1 VRPGRKRIRER
12 IYLCPCHNS
21 CERGEFCGVKREYT
35 LFLVLVI
42 ATIAASAVWFF
53 FPEPVTYRLF
63 LSVLAITLIYSIFS
77 LILETVFRKK
87 ITDTKTRYTATKVIS
102 VLEIVV
108 MAIIIARIWIQDFST
123 LVVFFG
129 IIGAGLAIALQDV
142 VRNFAG
148 SISII
153 LSGAYTVGDRI
164 EIDGRYGDVMD
175 IGIMI
180 TTLME
185 LRSWVDGDQATG
197 RLTIVPNGKVITAPV
212 NNYTKDHSFIWDE
225 IQVPVTYRSDWK
237 RAIEI
242 ISSIAQHETAEINR
256 LAEIEIGEI
265 GEKYYLPKRDIQPA
279 VYIRLTDN
287 WILLSARYVTNARE
301 RRIMHARLSRLI
313 LEAIEKEK
321 GIEISSSTMEV
332 SIIQKQAE

>member
-1 VRPGRKRIRER
+1 
-12 IYLCPCHNS
+12 
-21 CERGEFCGVKREYT
+21 VKHEYT

-42 ATIAASAVWFF
+42 AAITASAIWFF

-63 LSVLAITLIYSIFS
+63 LSVLAITIVYTIFS
-77 LILETVFRKK
+77 LILDTVFRKK
-87 ITDTKTRYTATKVIS
+87 ITDTKTKYTATKVIS
-102 VLEIVV
+102 VIEIML

-142 VRNFAG
+142 VKNFAG

-153 LSGAYTVGDRI
+153 LSGAYAVGDRI

-175 IGIMI
+175 IGIMN
-180 TTLME
+180 TTMME

-197 RLTIVPNGKVITAPV
+197 RLTIVPNGKVITTPV

-225 IQVPVTYRSDWK
+225 IQVPVTYRSDWR
-237 RAIEI
+237 RAVEI

-256 LAEIEIGEI
+256 LAEKEIGEI
-265 GEKYYLPKRDIQPA
+265 GEKYYLPRRDIEPA
-279 VYIRLTDN
+279 VYIRITDN
-287 WILLSARYVTNARE
+287 WIMLSVRYVTKARE

-321 GIEISSSTMEV
+321 GIEVSSSTMEV

>member
-1 VRPGRKRIRER
+1 
-12 IYLCPCHNS
+12 
-21 CERGEFCGVKREYT
+21 VKREYT
-35 LFLVLVI
+35 LFLVLLV

-53 FPEPVTYRLF
+53 FPELVTYRLF

-77 LILETVFRKK
+77 LMLDTIFRKK
-87 ITDTKTRYTATKVIS
+87 ITDTRTRYTATKVIS
-102 VLEIVV
+102 VLEIVL

-175 IGIMI
+175 IGIMN
-180 TTLME
+180 TTMME

-197 RLTIVPNGKVITAPV
+197 RLTIVPNGKVITTPV

-225 IQVPVTYRSDWK
+225 IQVPVTYRSDWR
-237 RAIEI
+237 RAVEI
-242 ISSIAQHETAEINR
+242 IISLAQHETAEINR
-256 LAEIEIGEI
+256 LAEKEIEEI
-265 GEKYYLPKRDIQPA
+265 GEKYYLPRRDIEPA
-279 VYIRLTDN
+279 VYIRITDN
-287 WILLSARYVTNARE
+287 WIMLSVRYVTKARE
-301 RRIMHARLSRLI
+301 RRIMHARMSRLI

-321 GIEISSSTMEV
+321 GIEVSSSTMEV

>member
-1 VRPGRKRIRER
+1 M
-12 IYLCPCHNS
+12 
-21 CERGEFCGVKREYT
+21 KREYT
-35 LFLVLVI
+35 LFLVLLV

-53 FPEPVTYRLF
+53 FPELVTYRLF

-77 LILETVFRKK
+77 LMLDTIFRKK
-87 ITDTKTRYTATKVIS
+87 ITDTRTRYTATKVIS
-102 VLEIVV
+102 VLEIVL

-175 IGIMI
+175 IGIMN

-197 RLTIVPNGKVITAPV
+197 RLTIVPNGKVITTPV

-237 RAIEI
+237 RAVEI
-242 ISSIAQHETAEINR
+242 ISSIAQSETAEINR
-256 LAEIEIGEI
+256 LAEKEIEEI
-265 GEKYYLPKRDIQPA
+265 GEKYYLPKRDIEPA
-279 VYIRLTDN
+279 VYIRITDN
-287 WILLSARYVTNARE
+287 WIMLSVRYVTKARE

-313 LEAIEKEK
+313 LEAIEKEE
-321 GIEISSSTMEV
+321 GIEVSSSTMEV
-332 SIIQKQAE
+332 SIIQKQAA

>member
-1 VRPGRKRIRER
+1 M
-12 IYLCPCHNS
+12 
-21 CERGEFCGVKREYT
+21 KREYT
-35 LFLVLVI
+35 LFLVLLV

-53 FPEPVTYRLF
+53 FPELVTYRLF

-77 LILETVFRKK
+77 LMLDTIFRKK
-87 ITDTKTRYTATKVIS
+87 ITDTRTRYTATKVIS
-102 VLEIVV
+102 VLEIVL

-175 IGIMI
+175 IGIMN

-197 RLTIVPNGKVITAPV
+197 RLTIVPNGKVITTPV

-225 IQVPVTYRSDWK
+225 IQVPVTYRSDWR
-237 RAIEI
+237 RAVEI
-242 ISSIAQHETAEINR
+242 IISLAQHETAEINR
-256 LAEIEIGEI
+256 LAEKEIEEI
-265 GEKYYLPKRDIQPA
+265 GEKYYLPKRDIEPA
-279 VYIRLTDN
+279 VYIRITDN
-287 WILLSARYVTNARE
+287 WIMLSARYVTKARE

-313 LEAIEKEK
+313 LEAIEKEE
-321 GIEISSSTMEV
+321 GIEVSSSTMEV
-332 SIIQKQAE
+332 SIIQKQAT